1 MNGVSKVMAMVD
13 EWMSCVAKQQCSAF
27 VDAIDA
33 N

>member
-1 MNGVSKVMAMVD
+1 MNGASEVTAMVD
-13 EWMSCVAKQQCSAF
+13 EWISCVAKQRCSAF